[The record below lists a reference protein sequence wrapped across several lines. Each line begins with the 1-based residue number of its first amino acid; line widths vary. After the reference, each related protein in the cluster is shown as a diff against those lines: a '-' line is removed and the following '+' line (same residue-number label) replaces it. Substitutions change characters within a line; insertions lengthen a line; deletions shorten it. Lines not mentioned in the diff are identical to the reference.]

1 MGNSEWEMAH
11 RSWLIDHG
19 WGMWREALAIARKSF
34 ATDYTNFLL
43 DVKGHSGERMDLEE
57 LWFRCAPTKCS
68 IGVKI
73 HPASQDLIDEENE
86 MSENEFRI
94 EKDSLGELKVP
105 AKALYG
111 VQTERAVENFPISGL
126 RPWRAFI
133 WSVAVIKR
141 AAAEVNTDL
150 GLFNDREVDGKKFT
164 AKQLSD
170 AIVKAAQEV
179 MDGKWDAEFV
189 VDPFQAGA
197 GTSHNMNANEVI
209 ANRATQILGG
219 ELGKYYVHP
228 NDHVNMAQSTND
240 VIPAA
245 IRLGGL
251 WRLEELLSAL
261 KGLQSALEAKSR
273 EFDDIIKSGR
283 THLQDAVPVRMGQEF
298 GAYAKAVER
307 EAERI
312 ARSAEGMR
320 RLGIGGTAVG
330 SGLNAHPEYHKRMI
344 QKLSELTGLKLYE
357 SDNLFESMQSLA
369 DAADFSGSIRTLALT
384 LIRIANDF
392 RLLASGPSTG
402 LDEIRLPAVQP
413 GSSIMPGKVNPVM
426 AEMLDQAMFHVIG
439 CDMTIAMAV
448 QAGQLELN
456 VMMPIAAHNLFEMM
470 QVTIGAVNAFT
481 ERAVKGLTANREKAE
496 GWLAKNAIVVTALNP
511 VIGYSQGAGLVK
523 EALAKNASIRELAMQ
538 KAKAGLLKHR
548 DEDRPV
554 TVEEIDS
561 ALSDLRKLTEGGI
574 AGGGGGG

>member
-1 MGNSEWEMAH
+1 M
-11 RSWLIDHG
+11 I
-19 WGMWREALAIARKSF
+19 
-34 ATDYTNFLL
+34 T
-43 DVKGHSGERMDLEE
+43 
-57 LWFRCAPTKCS
+57 
-68 IGVKI
+68 
-73 HPASQDLIDEENE
+73 
-86 MSENEFRI
+86 NEFRV
-94 EKDSLGELKVP
+94 EKDSLGELRVP

-126 RPWRAFI
+126 HPWRAFI
-133 WSVAVIKR
+133 WSVAAIKR
-141 AAAEVNTDL
+141 AAAEVNHDL
-150 GLFNDREVDGKKFT
+150 HLFNDRETDGKKFS
-164 AKQLSD
+164 AAQLSN
-170 AIVKAAQEV
+170 AIIKAAQEV
-179 MDGKWDAEFV
+179 MDGKWDSEFV

-209 ANRATQILGG
+209 ANLATQFLGG
-219 ELGKYYVHP
+219 DLGKYYVHP

-245 IRLGGL
+245 VRLGGL
-251 WRLEELLSAL
+251 WRLDELLTSL
-261 KGLQSALEAKSR
+261 KSLQSALELKSV
-273 EFDDIIKSGR
+273 EFDDIVKSGR
-283 THLQDAVPVRMGQEF
+283 THLQDAVPVRLGQEF
-298 GAYAKAVER
+298 SAYAKAVGR
-307 EAERI
+307 ESERI
-312 ARSAEGMR
+312 VRSAEGMR

-344 QKLSELTGLKLYE
+344 KKLSEMTGLKLYE

-369 DAADFSGSIRTLALT
+369 DAADFSASIRTLALT

-392 RLLASGPSTG
+392 RLLTSGPSTG

-439 CDMTIAMAV
+439 CDTTIVMAV

-456 VMMPIAAHNLFEMM
+456 VMMPVVAHNLFEMM

-481 ERAVKGLTANREKAE
+481 ERAVKGLNANREKAE
-496 GWLAKNAIVVTALNP
+496 GWLAKNAIIVTALNP
-511 VIGYSQGAGLVK
+511 VIGYSQGAALVK
-523 EALAKNASIRELAMQ
+523 EALARNASIRELAIEKAQ
-538 KAKAGLLKHR
+538 KGALKHR

-554 TVEEIDS
+554 TVDEINA

-574 AGGGGGG
+574 AGGAGGGG